1 MLRASA
7 SGKDGC
13 DWSVPDKREI
23 QLVTYLMGDRKSI
36 LVILN
41 IR

>member
-1 MLRASA
+1 MRENAHMLVLRARA

-23 QLVTYLMGDRKSI
+23 QLVT
-36 LVILN
+36 
-41 IR
+41 